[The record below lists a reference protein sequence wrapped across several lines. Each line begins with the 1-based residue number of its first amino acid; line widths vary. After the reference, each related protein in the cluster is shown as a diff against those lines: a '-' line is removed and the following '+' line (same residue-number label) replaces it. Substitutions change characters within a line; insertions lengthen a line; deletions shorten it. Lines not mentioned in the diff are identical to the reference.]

1 MSSKNAPTGS
11 PEVRNAVEPPVD
23 RTARNIGV
31 GCFTFFIGGASG
43 AMTAV
48 FVGKAIGYFQR
59 CEPVQ
64 GLPACSW
71 HIYAGWGAVIGALSL
86 PTLALWRLRR
96 ADSAADSLPRG

>member
-1 MSSKNAPTGS
+1 MSSKNVPTGA
-11 PEVRNAVEPPVD
+11 PEVRNGVDQPVD

-59 CEPVQ
+59 CEPIQ

-71 HIYAGWGAVIGALSL
+71 EYYALAGAVLGAVSL

-96 ADSAADSLPRG
+96 ADSAADSLSRG

>member
-1 MSSKNAPTGS
+1 MSSKNAPTGT
-11 PEVRNAVEPPVD
+11 PEVRNAVDQPVD

-71 HIYAGWGAVIGALSL
+71 HIYAGWGAVLGALSL